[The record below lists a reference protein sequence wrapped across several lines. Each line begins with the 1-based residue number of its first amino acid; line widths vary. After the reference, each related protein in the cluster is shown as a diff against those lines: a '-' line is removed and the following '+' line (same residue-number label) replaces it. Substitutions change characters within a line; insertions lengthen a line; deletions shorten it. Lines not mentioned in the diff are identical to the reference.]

1 MNGERVDDPFA
12 VSFEGTHIPTDAE
25 ASHTGT
31 LTRAMQENGYWLL
44 PDGVEEILPPRA
56 RRIEALRRRLL
67 ERFDLWGYELVFP
80 PLLEFLDSLL
90 VGVGSDLD
98 LQTFKVT
105 DQVSGRLMGIRAD
118 LTSQV
123 ARIDAHSLRRAGPT
137 RLCYAGT
144 VLRTQG
150 EGLFGSRS
158 QIRLGAELYGLAG
171 PQGDAEVLALMA
183 ETLALAGVAPVHI
196 ELGHVAIYRAL
207 AEAAGLPTA
216 QQSLLFDAVQR
227 KAVADI
233 RDLLASEA
241 VPRAVADMIVTLPTL
256 LGDQTVLDRARRQ
269 LREAPAAVA
278 VALDELEATAELA
291 RQRRP
296 GLVLGFDLCELHGYN
311 YHTGTVFSAY
321 AENQGQAMAR
331 GGRYDDIGGAFGR
344 ARPATGFDLDLKVLS
359 ELVGPVAPLGDT
371 VTLPVLEG
379 LPVGRL
385 QALWESV
392 ATLRG
397 RGVRVVPGESAAAP
411 AAAELTWDGASW
423 VLTNRLEGAGASED

>member
-1 MNGERVDDPFA
+1 
-12 VSFEGTHIPTDAE
+12 
-25 ASHTGT
+25 
-31 LTRAMQENGYWLL
+31 
-44 PDGVEEILPPRA
+44 
-56 RRIEALRRRLL
+56 
-67 ERFDLWGYELVFP
+67 
-80 PLLEFLDSLL
+80 
-90 VGVGSDLD
+90 
-98 LQTFKVT
+98 
-105 DQVSGRLMGIRAD
+105 
-118 LTSQV
+118 
-123 ARIDAHSLRRAGPT
+123 
-137 RLCYAGT
+137 
-144 VLRTQG
+144 
-150 EGLFGSRS
+150 
-158 QIRLGAELYGLAG
+158 
-171 PQGDAEVLALMA
+171 
-183 ETLALAGVAPVHI
+183 
-196 ELGHVAIYRAL
+196 
-207 AEAAGLPTA
+207 
-216 QQSLLFDAVQR
+216 
-227 KAVADI
+227 
-233 RDLLASEA
+233 
-241 VPRAVADMIVTLPTL
+241 MIVTLPTL